1 MPKYILTDL
10 PDELLRG
17 ALVALR
23 VDFNVPMDD
32 QGKITDDTRLRSCL
46 PTLGYLRDRGSR
58 VVVLSHFGRPAGRPQ
73 PAFSLAPVVRYL
85 EETLGFTMA
94 FCPESVGALASGAVD
109 DLEAGDFLLLEN
121 TRFQPEEKA
130 NDDAWADA
138 LSHGATVFV
147 NDAFGTA
154 HRAHASTVG
163 IAGAVRAR
171 GGVAVAGLL
180 MEREL
185 RFLGGALAEP
195 ERPFVAVLGGA
206 KVSGKID
213 VIEALLPR
221 VDRLIVGGA
230 MANTFFLAL
239 GLEVG
244 DSLVERDRVEMSRDL
259 IARAGDRL
267 LLPVDV
273 VAGDA
278 ISADASTRIAA
289 RTDVE
294 PNDLIGD
301 IGCDSGRMFADELSA
316 AKTILWNGPM
326 GVFEIDAYA
335 QGTLAVAD
343 AAARAAD
350 AGATVVLGGGDSAA
364 AAEKAGVSNRLTH
377 ISTGGGASLEFLAG
391 RELPGIASL
400 SDSPSSDS
408 SLSDS

>member
-1 MPKYILTDL
+1 
-10 PDELLRG
+10 
-17 ALVALR
+17 
-23 VDFNVPMDD
+23 
-32 QGKITDDTRLRSCL
+32 
-46 PTLGYLRDRGSR
+46 
-58 VVVLSHFGRPAGRPQ
+58 
-73 PAFSLAPVVRYL
+73 
-85 EETLGFTMA
+85 
-94 FCPESVGALASGAVD
+94 
-109 DLEAGDFLLLEN
+109 
-121 TRFQPEEKA
+121 
-130 NDDAWADA
+130 
-138 LSHGATVFV
+138 
-147 NDAFGTA
+147 
-154 HRAHASTVG
+154 
-163 IAGAVRAR
+163 
-171 GGVAVAGLL
+171 

-206 KVSGKID
+206 KISGKID